1 MKPAVLLVQALK
13 SKKKTLKQAW
23 WFSAWCLEHHCEQK
37 PYGLCVLNSK
47 INHITL
53 EIPLRLLVSADFLM
67 SDN

>member
-1 MKPAVLLVQALK
+1 VRLVQALK
-13 SKKKTLKQAW
+13 NKKTLKQAW
-23 WFSAWCLEHHCEQK
+23 WFSAWCRGHHCEQK